1 MIAINHWESCGL
13 LGYIRSIGKRDRM
26 MNKNIALVVYPEFS
40 MQEVANCCGLFRW
53 SYGVETVV
61 FSSSLDAVRSEE
73 GIYVQP
79 RKTFDEFKKE
89 DYDCLIL
96 SGCSDFTLAL
106 EDERLN
112 DFLVSFQGESDFLIA
127 AICAGPLFLAK
138 AGCLKHH
145 KMTSSLY
152 VQLYELF
159 PYFDSVDIRYCPCVV
174 DGNIITAAGNAFN
187 EFAIAIARK
196 LGYECPERI
205 YTGVKTDWKEED
217 FKYYLSEEELLEFKE
232 MFKNHR

>member
-1 MIAINHWESCGL
+1 
-13 LGYIRSIGKRDRM
+13 

-79 RKTFDEFKKE
+79 RKTFNEFKKE

-112 DFLVSFQGESDFLIA
+112 DFLVSFKGESDFLIA
-127 AICAGPLFLAK
+127 AICAGP
-138 AGCLKHH
+138 
-145 KMTSSLY
+145 
-152 VQLYELF
+152 
-159 PYFDSVDIRYCPCVV
+159 
-174 DGNIITAAGNAFN
+174 
-187 EFAIAIARK
+187 
-196 LGYECPERI
+196 
-205 YTGVKTDWKEED
+205 
-217 FKYYLSEEELLEFKE
+217 
-232 MFKNHR
+232 